1 MNLWLELNLCY
12 VIELVRTLYRNHRA
26 AGSIPGRV
34 RIVAFF
40 AAVPAWLG
48 LINVYKFTLDNFYLE
63 NPSILIL
70 LLFVIYFV

>member
-1 MNLWLELNLCY
+1 MHELVVRAQQLCY
-12 VIELVRTLYRNHRA
+12 VIELVRALYRNHRA

-63 NPSILIL
+63 NPSI
-70 LLFVIYFV
+70 Y